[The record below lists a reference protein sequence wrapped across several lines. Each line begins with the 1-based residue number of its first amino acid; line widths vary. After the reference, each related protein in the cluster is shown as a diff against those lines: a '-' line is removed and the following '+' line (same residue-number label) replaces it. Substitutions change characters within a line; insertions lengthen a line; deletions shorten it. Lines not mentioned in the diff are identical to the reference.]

1 MPIRRRVLR
10 RPALLLSLV
19 ALVGAVWVSGAVA
32 GEAAAR
38 KPFVVKIHA
47 DWCGTCTRLVPTF
60 EALEQKYG
68 ERANLVV
75 LDVTDK
81 QTLAEATVRA
91 KELGISEFFDRY
103 KGRTGTIGILLADG
117 ETVRVLA
124 GETDL
129 GRYDDVIELAIERSA
144 S

>member
-1 MPIRRRVLR
+1 MPTHRAALRILTFVLTI
-10 RPALLLSLV
+10 SC
-19 ALVGAVWVSGAVA
+19 LVGLGLGSARAGDPAVA
-32 GEAAAR
+32 

-47 DWCGTCTRLVPTF
+47 DWCGTCTRLNPTF
-60 EALEQKYG
+60 EALKQKYG

-81 QTLAEATVRA
+81 DTLAAATAKA

-129 GRYDDVIELAIERSA
+129 ARYDDVIELAIERSA